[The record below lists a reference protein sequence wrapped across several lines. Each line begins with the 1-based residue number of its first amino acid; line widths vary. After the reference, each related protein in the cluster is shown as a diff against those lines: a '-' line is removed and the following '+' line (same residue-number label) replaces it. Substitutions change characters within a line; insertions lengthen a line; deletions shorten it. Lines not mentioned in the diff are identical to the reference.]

1 MVVVNDNHLS
11 TVPQSRSL
19 YTQLNNSS
27 PEQVV
32 DHTNFVM
39 DKQKNQ
45 HVPQEQRKERL
56 NIAKYNKKKNCT
68 RRYWEQSCESMGEKI
83 TTKSCIK
90 VNADKNTVIN
100 KIRAEK

>member
-56 NIAKYNKKKNCT
+56 NIAKYNKKKIAHAGTGGKAVNLWV
-68 RRYWEQSCESMGEKI
+68 RKSQPNHVLKSMP
-83 TTKSCIK
+83 IK
-90 VNADKNTVIN
+90 TQ
-100 KIRAEK
+100 